1 MTSNNAITV
10 GAKKLI
16 KRWKRVDRP
25 NLKLHIAQS
34 EREVAEHTKH
44 TNDLTPNIRTLIG
57 VVGDKTQNP
66 LIRQEARQHVT
77 TAIAMKK
84 FLMLMTDF
92 HKAQLNAL
100 SHCYNENIA
109 KAEKYQSKMDAIANQ
124 LNAINISGENGMSI
138 EARLANGVWIGNKRG
153 ELEQLM
159 RLGKIVA
166 GSARPINNHRKKMT
180 ETLKL
185 MLEMGEWAESCRRAL
200 DECDEDEDDE
210 CGPECVEEESRRGGL
225 EHHIY
230 NNGTIS
236 AMMVVFGQQ
245 YGVASSWGR
254 YHGC

>member
-1 MTSNNAITV
+1 
-10 GAKKLI
+10 
-16 KRWKRVDRP
+16 
-25 NLKLHIAQS
+25 
-34 EREVAEHTKH
+34 
-44 TNDLTPNIRTLIG
+44 
-57 VVGDKTQNP
+57 
-66 LIRQEARQHVT
+66 
-77 TAIAMKK
+77 MKK

-185 MLEMGEWAESCRRAL
+185 MLEMGEWAE
-200 DECDEDEDDE
+200 DHCDWDGDEDDV
-210 CGPECVEEESRRGGL
+210 PECVEEDNLRRGL
-225 EHHIY
+225 NKHIY
-230 NNGTIS
+230 NNGTVS
-236 AMMVVFGQQ
+236 AFMVVCGRQ
-245 YGVASSWGR
+245 YGVASSWGM
-254 YHGC
+254 YHGR